1 MAATVAAINTPA
13 YLGNGEVVQRAK
25 VDFDSSYVADG
36 YDLDTLILAAIPVAS
51 GYYTVSVTSYTAEG
65 YVPQW
70 DQANTKLK
78 LFEAGADAAALDE
91 VTAATDVSAVDALIE
106 VKGKAA

>member
-36 YDLDTLILAAIPVAS
+36 YDLDALILAAIPVAS
-51 GYYTVSVTSYTAEG
+51 GYTVSVVSYTAEG